1 MLSGTFPCSVQ
12 NDRSSEMVAVNGVPT
27 VPRIW
32 YDGSL
37 GPFGVL
43 PTLPENPVGLW
54 QAATQTAIAATSRP
68 IDRVRARYRIFR
80 FDILF
85 MVSALP
91 SASSWPSSSALAAG
105 AGGRAGGLGAREC
118 G

>member
-32 YDGSL
+32 YCGSL

-43 PTLPENPVGLW
+43 PTLPENPVWLL
-54 QAATQTAIAATSRP
+54 QAATQTAIAAPSAP
-68 IDRVRARYRIFR
+68 IDRVRARYRIVGFAIV
-80 FDILF
+80 FI
-85 MVSALP
+85 VSALP
-91 SASSWPSSSALAAG
+91 LGSSSALA
-105 AGGRAGGLGAREC
+105 
-118 G
+118 